1 MLDAGC
7 GSEPLVPGIVQGSG
21 YCCESGNRIPDEL
34 RMWDLR
40 GSASTEPLQYLPKGS

>member
-7 GSEPLVPGIVQGSG
+7 GSEPSVPGIVQGSG

-34 RMWDLR
+34 RMWDLWV
-40 GSASTEPLQYLPKGS
+40 SDCPKSLQQLPKGS